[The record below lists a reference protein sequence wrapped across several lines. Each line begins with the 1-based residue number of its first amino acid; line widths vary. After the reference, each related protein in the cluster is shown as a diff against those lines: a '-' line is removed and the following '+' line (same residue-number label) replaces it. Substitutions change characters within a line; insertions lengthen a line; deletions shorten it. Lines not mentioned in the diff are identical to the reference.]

1 MKSVTFENLKKQNYT
16 MKESLRALKT
26 NIQFCGDDIC
36 TIVVTSAMPNE
47 GKSTVTMDLARSFSE
62 SGKRVLLIDTDMRK
76 SVYVGR
82 LRAVASDGREI
93 YGLSHFLSGQKKL
106 EDVLYGTTIPGLFM
120 IFAGPS
126 VPNPT
131 EILEKKYFTE
141 LLNFAKEHFDYVLL
155 DCAPIGAAI
164 DAAVIAKHCD
174 GAILVIAQ
182 GMASGRLIYA
192 LYDYK
197 APLKLSQCQFVGLKW
212 FKTLFSNKTQ
222 VMQLI
227 QVMKNTFAMSL
238 LGIAT
243 SFLPV
248 LFAVFLNEIKCKWFK
263 NLVQTL
269 TTLPNFISWTL
280 VYSIAFC
287 LFSTTGMFNTVMQNL
302 GVISEP
308 LKILDSGRHV
318 WLQMILWST
327 WKGLG
332 WGAIMYLAAIA
343 GIDQEMYDAAKVDG
357 AGRFQII
364 KNITIPSIM
373 PTYFVMLMLS
383 VANFLNNG
391 MDQYFVFQNAF
402 NKSTIQVLDLYVYN
416 IGMTGRSLSLATAIG
431 ILKSIVSVT
440 LLAIVNFV
448 SKKTRGESMI

>member
-1 MKSVTFENLKKQNYT
+1 MTTKKKKS
-16 MKESLRALKT
+16 
-26 NIQFCGDDIC
+26 
-36 TIVVTSAMPNE
+36 
-47 GKSTVTMDLARSFSE
+47 
-62 SGKRVLLIDTDMRK
+62 
-76 SVYVGR
+76 
-82 LRAVASDGREI
+82 
-93 YGLSHFLSGQKKL
+93 
-106 EDVLYGTTIPGLFM
+106 
-120 IFAGPS
+120 
-126 VPNPT
+126 
-131 EILEKKYFTE
+131 
-141 LLNFAKEHFDYVLL
+141 
-155 DCAPIGAAI
+155 
-164 DAAVIAKHCD
+164 
-174 GAILVIAQ
+174 Q
-182 GMASGRLIYA
+182 GMKLFLMILPFLILCFLFSYFPLHGWIYA

-227 QVMKNTFAMSL
+227 QVMKNTF
-238 LGIAT
+238 
-243 SFLPV
+243 
-248 LFAVFLNEIKCKWFK
+248 
-263 NLVQTL
+263 
-269 TTLPNFISWTL
+269 TLPNFISWTL

>member
-1 MKSVTFENLKKQNYT
+1 MKLFL
-16 MKESLRALKT
+16 MILPFL
-26 NIQFCGDDIC
+26 ILCF
-36 TIVVTSAMPNE
+36 
-47 GKSTVTMDLARSFSE
+47 LFS
-62 SGKRVLLIDTDMRK
+62 
-76 SVYVGR
+76 
-82 LRAVASDGREI
+82 
-93 YGLSHFLSGQKKL
+93 
-106 EDVLYGTTIPGLFM
+106 
-120 IFAGPS
+120 
-126 VPNPT
+126 
-131 EILEKKYFTE
+131 YFP
-141 LLNFAKEHFDYVLL
+141 LH
-155 DCAPIGAAI
+155 GW
-164 DAAVIAKHCD
+164 
-174 GAILVIAQ
+174 
-182 GMASGRLIYA
+182 IYA

-327 WKGLG
+327 WKRP
-332 WGAIMYLAAIA
+332 I
-343 GIDQEMYDAAKVDG
+343 
-357 AGRFQII
+357 
-364 KNITIPSIM
+364 
-373 PTYFVMLMLS
+373 
-383 VANFLNNG
+383 
-391 MDQYFVFQNAF
+391 
-402 NKSTIQVLDLYVYN
+402 
-416 IGMTGRSLSLATAIG
+416 
-431 ILKSIVSVT
+431 
-440 LLAIVNFV
+440 
-448 SKKTRGESMI
+448 